1 MQIEIKIDETC
12 KEPKIVIV
20 TNAMSNEIN
29 AIIKKLSD
37 EELDMIAGFKD
48 ETVELLEPNA
58 IYRIYSSGSKVLAET
73 ERGVFTIRLRLY
85 KVEERLDSHK
95 FLRISNSE
103 LINLKKVKSFDLS
116 FAGTICV
123 SLLNGTVTYASRRY
137 VSKIKQTVGL

>member
-1 MQIEIKIDETC
+1 MQIEIRIDETC
-12 KEPKIVIV
+12 KEPKIIIL
-20 TNAMSNEIN
+20 TDAMSSEIN

-37 EELDMIAGFKD
+37 EDLMMVAGFKD
-48 ETVELLEPNA
+48 EAVELLEPDA
-58 IYRIYSSGSKVLAET
+58 IYRIFSSDGKVLAET

-85 KVEERLDSHK
+85 EVEERLDSHK

-123 SLLNGTVTYASRRY
+123 ALLNGTVTYASRRY
-137 VSKIKQTVGL
+137 VSKIKQTLGI